1 MGKVRENRSSRHN
14 HLSQHHLSRRGRRAI
29 YLPMAQ
35 DPYQTLGLSKT
46 ASQDE
51 IRKAFRNLAKKHHP
65 DLNPGNAAAE
75 ARFKAASS
83 AHDLLSDPDT
93 RAKFD
98 RGEIDAEG
106 KPSERAFYR
115 QYAEGEQGAR
125 YRRPGAGAAAGDDGF
140 ADVFAEMFRNGQSPF
155 GGQGQGG
162 ARQARGQDR
171 QYSLTVSFLEAAA
184 GANRRLSLPEG
195 RTLDVVIPPGLQ
207 DGQTLRLRGQGDAGW
222 NGGPAG
228 DALIEISVAPHPFF
242 RREGDDLHLDLPVT
256 IAEAVLGAK
265 VPVPTLT
272 GTVQLTIPP
281 HSDAGKRMRL
291 RGRGIPAHGSRA
303 AGDLYATLT
312 LIVGAKPDAALE
324 AALKTWAEAEHPDP
338 RAALAA
344 SMVDFA

>member
-1 MGKVRENRSSRHN
+1 
-14 HLSQHHLSRRGRRAI
+14 
-29 YLPMAQ
+29 MAQ
-35 DPYQTLGLSKT
+35 DPAKTDPYQTLGVPKT

-51 IRKAFRNLAKKHHP
+51 IRKAFRKLAKKHHP

-125 YRRPGAGAAAGDDGF
+125 YRRAGAGAADDGF
-140 ADVFAEMFRNGQSPF
+140 ADVFSEMFRHA
-155 GGQGQGG
+155 QGG
-162 ARQARGQDR
+162 GGPRQARGQDR
-171 QYSLTVSFLEAAA
+171 QYSLTISFLEAAS
-184 GANRRLSLPEG
+184 GANRRLSLPDG
-195 RTLDVVIPPGLQ
+195 RTLDVVIPPGMQ

-242 RREGDDLHLDLPVT
+242 RREGDDIHLDLPVT
-256 IAEAVLGAK
+256 AAEAVLGAK
-265 VPVPTLT
+265 ITIPTLT
-272 GTVQLTIPP
+272 GSVNLTIPP
-281 HSDAGKRMRL
+281 HSEAGKRMRL
-291 RGRGIPAHGSRA
+291 RGRGIPAHGGRP
-303 AGDLYATLT
+303 AGDFYATLT
-312 LIVGAKPDAALE
+312 LVIGGEPDAALE
-324 AALKTWAEAEHPDP
+324 AALKAWSEKPHPDP
-338 RAALAA
+338 RAALMA